1 MSQPSPQWT
10 RCQILEHLER
20 DFEGQLDRCEIQTCV
35 LAAIVDLSGSI
46 CAEALNE
53 MAYKL
58 ASYRLHRKLI
68 EGPDLAARDLVSAA
82 GR

>member
-10 RCQILEHLER
+10 RYQILEHLER
-20 DFEGQLDRCEIQTCV
+20 DFEGKLDRCAIQACV
-35 LAAIVDLSGSI
+35 MAAIADLSGSI

-58 ASYRLHRKLI
+58 ASYRLLRQLI
-68 EGPDLAARDLVSAA
+68 EGSDLARNGLVGAA

>member
-1 MSQPSPQWT
+1 MSQSGLQWT
-10 RCQILEHLER
+10 RYQILEHLER
-20 DFEGQLDRCEIQTCV
+20 DFEGKLDRCAIQACV
-35 LAAIVDLSGSI
+35 LAAIADLSGSI

-68 EGPDLAARDLVSAA
+68 EPADSAA
-82 GR
+82 SDFASSAHR